1 MSSIRK
7 SLMGAAA
14 AALLVP
20 AAFAWG
26 QASTPRAAP
35 PRQGPTG
42 ATGPAGPP
50 APGPYRAET
59 PTAGANHRDGPDGRY
74 LLDGTWLVRLGHANY
89 SNSRSTAGWTQVT
102 VPNAWN
108 ATDTSMAS
116 FAGTIGWYRKDF
128 RLPGASG
135 GYTWLVRFESV
146 NNRVKAYLN
155 GHLIGT
161 HTGAY
166 LPFELALPPKFLAH
180 GGVNR
185 LVLRVDS
192 RRGVSDL
199 PPSGQ
204 SIATGE
210 PLGGWWN
217 YGGILRDVYLR
228 RINRVDL
235 QTVQVLPTLRC
246 TTCAA
251 TISYRVTVR
260 NWTRSPQHV
269 ALTTTFGST
278 AASLGSAT
286 IGPGA
291 TRELIKHVTIA
302 HPQLWDI
309 QNPHLYDVTIN
320 ASAGGRR
327 AQSYF
332 LRTGIRSI
340 VVTADGRMLLNG
352 RQLNFRGV
360 GLHEQAIPYG
370 AAIPNS
376 VIDRYI
382 AEIKGLG
389 ATAIRVHYPYNPYLL
404 EQADAN
410 GILVWSEIPM
420 YSVKSVYVHRATPT
434 ALADLR
440 QNIYDQSSHPSV
452 MLWSIANE
460 LSPKPKG
467 AQVSYIDHAVA
478 LAHQLDPTRPVGLA
492 VQGYPSVD
500 CQPAY
505 GPLQVIGI
513 NDYFGWYIGPDGQ
526 IADPELLSDYLD
538 KVRACYPHKAIV
550 VSEFGAEADRSG
562 PVEERG
568 TYEFQQSFI
577 NSHFAIFATK
587 PWLAGAI
594 YWALEDFYVRPD
606 WMGGNPHPNSP
617 VFEKGL
623 INQSGQTKP
632 GYTTFA
638 QDVAGTVQLR

>member
-1 MSSIRK
+1 MSSMRNA
-7 SLMGAAA
+7 LAGLAA

-20 AAFAWG
+20 AALAAG
-26 QASTPRAAP
+26 KPATPATL
-35 PRQGPTG
+35 RQGPTG
-42 ATGPAGPP
+42 PTGPTGPPGPAPYHAETP
-50 APGPYRAET
+50 APG
-59 PTAGANHRDGPDGRY
+59 ANYRDGPDGRY
-74 LLDGTWLVRLGHANY
+74 LLDGAWLFRSGQANY
-89 SNSRSTAGWTQVT
+89 SNSRAVAGWTQVT

-108 ATDTSMAS
+108 VGDASVAS
-116 FAGTIGWYRKDF
+116 FIGTIGWYRKDF
-128 RLPGASG
+128 HLPAG
-135 GYTWLVRFESV
+135 GGFTWLVRFESV

-166 LPFELALPPKFLAH
+166 LPFEFELPHKFLAP

-192 RRGVSDL
+192 RRGAFDL

-228 RINRVDL
+228 RIESLDM
-235 QTVQVLPTLRC
+235 QTVQVLPVVRC
-246 TTCAA
+246 ATCAA
-251 TISYRVTVR
+251 TIAYRVMVR

-269 ALTTTFGST
+269 SLTTRFGTTS
-278 AASLGSAT
+278 ASLGSAT
-286 IGPGA
+286 VGPGA
-291 TRELIKHVTIA
+291 GRELIKHVRIA

-309 QNPHLYDVTIN
+309 HNPHLYDVTIA

-327 AQSYF
+327 VQRYI
-332 LRTGIRSI
+332 LRSGIRTI
-340 VVTADGRMLLNG
+340 AVTPDGRMLLNG
-352 RQLNFRGV
+352 HQLNFRGV
-360 GLHEQAIPYG
+360 GLHEFDLKYG

-382 AEIKGLG
+382 AEVKGLG

-420 YSVKSVYVHRATPT
+420 YSIKSQYIHDATPA
-434 ALADLR
+434 ALAELR

-467 AQVSYIDHAVA
+467 AQTSYIAHAVR
-478 LAHQLDPTRPVGLA
+478 LARQLDPTRPVGLA
-492 VQGYPSVD
+492 VQGYPAVD

-538 KVRACYPHKAIV
+538 QVRACYPHKAIV

-577 NSHFAIFATK
+577 NAHFAIFATK

-594 YWALEDFYVRPD
+594 YWALEDFHVRPD

-617 VFEKGL
+617 TFEKGL
-623 INQSGQTKP
+623 ISESGQSKP
-632 GYTTFA
+632 GYATFA
-638 QDVAGTVQLR
+638 QAVAGVVQLR